1 MNDRIRKLA
10 LQAGGNPNYKAFR
23 GHFLPPPPDYIDPAT
38 VNLKKF
44 AELIVRECI
53 EQLVKEGDAWEQFS
67 RNPPEGQETN
77 AGPALFAAYRLKED
91 AVSRLEEHFGVKEPP
106 VNDVDR
112 ILRTIRTRS

>member
-44 AELIVRECI
+44 AELIVQECMEQVWYTREDGI
-53 EQLVKEGDAWEQFS
+53 DG
-67 RNPPEGQETN
+67 N
-77 AGPALFAAYRLKED
+77 
-91 AVSRLEEHFGVKEPP
+91 VSQVIKDRIKKHFGVEEPP